1 MAKTTWGRKETIV
14 WPQNRPIY
22 TYGAVFAAILLTA
35 LFLYV
40 RLRFLST
47 PLQWFYTPIYARTS
61 IFGPFSRTHRSQSQ
75 LLFLIG
81 DRPRHCELKT
91 EECQQSAMFLMIFP
105 CDGGTLFNSYLCR
118 EIKERHLDGTS
129 MLPVRKFNQK
139 EAGEGSRH

>member
-14 WPQNRPIY
+14 WPQYRLIY

-75 LLFLIG
+75 LLFLTG
-81 DRPRHCELKT
+81 DRPRHCPNAAHSVSPSPPGGLPWAPP
-91 EECQQSAMFLMIFP
+91 QQFTP
-105 CDGGTLFNSYLCR
+105 TPTHRPG
-118 EIKERHLDGTS
+118 
-129 MLPVRKFNQK
+129 
-139 EAGEGSRH
+139 